1 MSLLPLGTFWHCR
14 TMPEYAQLALST
26 SLSISIEMVYTFP
39 FSLRASNISPLHKHS
54 IYIIDVTWKQICNIR
69 HDTMQHWYQGALAKG
84 RTPLPGSSGARPW
97 LSQEPTV
104 SELEVSNQQ
113 ERRSNGGGKPSTD
126 TAVQINEPASTTTTA
141 AVSHKVA
148 CWIQSILAWL

>member
-1 MSLLPLGTFWHCR
+1 
-14 TMPEYAQLALST
+14 
-26 SLSISIEMVYTFP
+26 
-39 FSLRASNISPLHKHS
+39 
-54 IYIIDVTWKQICNIR
+54 
-69 HDTMQHWYQGALAKG
+69 MQHWYQGALAKG

-141 AVSHKVA
+141 AAGVDQSYRIWAESDLRRLTEMRNGSAKWSAIALELPDRTLEALKQTYHKRRHTVEQRIEEEKSSGEA
-148 CWIQSILAWL
+148 AKKD